1 LFGLCVSVCYNA
13 MTNCAIRLA
22 SSKPPIC
29 ALLASTT
36 TPCSSSCRFHPSHP
50 SPSPAA
56 RVSPTTRSR
65 PLSNSGPTSSTPT
78 YAGAPSHHRASPSLQ
93 RTSRFYKASTSEGA
107 RCDLNA
113 AQDGI
118 SRSDVPS
125 NSIHSQNLTEMIIP
139 LLFPDLGVSNGRG

>member
-1 LFGLCVSVCYNA
+1 
-13 MTNCAIRLA
+13 
-22 SSKPPIC
+22 
-29 ALLASTT
+29 
-36 TPCSSSCRFHPSHP
+36 
-50 SPSPAA
+50 
-56 RVSPTTRSR
+56 
-65 PLSNSGPTSSTPT
+65 
-78 YAGAPSHHRASPSLQ
+78 LQ

-125 NSIHSQNLTEMIIP
+125 NSIQSQNLTEMIIP